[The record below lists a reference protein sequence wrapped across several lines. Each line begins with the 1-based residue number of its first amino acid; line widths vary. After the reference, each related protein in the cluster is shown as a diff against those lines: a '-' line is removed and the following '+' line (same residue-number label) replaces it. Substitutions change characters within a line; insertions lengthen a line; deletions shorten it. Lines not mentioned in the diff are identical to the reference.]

1 MTDLIPTGREYSR
14 FYAPAIYQALLDEKT
29 VVIPQHTEQD
39 PNDPVNAFFAFLAG
53 EGHRWSAMLDLLAV
67 NSFIPGVTRRSA
79 MVALTRLLGQRL
91 SRPTPATVDIV
102 AEIIGSPGVT
112 DAIVPS
118 GAFVTT
124 DADAV
129 NDSIRYEHV
138 GDDVLADTETFR
150 LVGSDAGVLS
160 AVTLGSITAW
170 AGATGE
176 VNDAIYFGH
185 PTRMFN
191 GLRMEGDQGS
201 GLGVAFEKSDDQ
213 FTQLTPDSVV
223 VSGAG
228 LEFVLDKAFGYV
240 NPFVGDHNGLQVV
253 VINKENNDRETVT
266 ALFGGG
272 SNKAT
277 TTTTLGQVT
286 PSLNPSDYVVVADFL
301 PIPTDTIDFIVSGPA
316 ELEFTFPLPE
326 TATTRWSKIAV
337 SGLTAHWL
345 RLRVTSVAGP
355 VAPTGVTNVTI
366 EDFLFFVRTT
376 FTQGETIDGETLG
389 VTNGEAFQALSLARS
404 TDFIENSLGAL
415 LVGVDP
421 DWSLIL
427 NILEA
432 DSDDKV
438 FELVERN
445 DGTLFIRFG
454 DGINGRIPPASE
466 NVSLTYRADAESDG
480 NVGPELV
487 NNGGAGTEFLSAIN
501 NPRPA
506 SGWNP
511 READESDTSGLSFV
525 RARRDVPARVRS
537 SGVIHTAEDAAT
549 EVVKR
554 FITADG
560 RRPIARAIAREFGFG
575 WRTSKLICI
584 GAGGAIPTQPDI
596 AELDTFLNGVEAG
609 IQRFGGEAPGGKRI
623 RPIVYVKRVI
633 TLNATI
639 QVLKRFEGAAEAIA
653 RNALIADLRPL
664 ALDTDGNFLWETGQE
679 ITADRVKAI
688 FSAAVSGY
696 FSSSFAVFSGITLAD
711 TELPELDVAA
721 LIVTIQGVIT

>member
-14 FYAPAIYQALLDEKT
+14 FYAPAIYQAFQDEKT

-79 MVALTRLLGQRL
+79 MVALARLLGQRL
-91 SRPTPATVDIV
+91 SRPTSATVDIV
-102 AEIIGSPGVT
+102 AEIIGNPGVS
-112 DAIVPS
+112 DAVIPN

-129 NDSIRYEHV
+129 NDSIRYEYI
-138 GDDVLADTETFR
+138 GEEVLADTEVFR

-160 AVTLGSITAW
+160 AVSLGSIVDY
-170 AGATGE
+170 AGPTVELDDGLY
-176 VNDAIYFGH
+176 IGH

-191 GLRMEGDQGS
+191 GVRVETTDTFGS
-201 GLGVAFEKSDDQ
+201 GVVAAFERSDAQ

-223 VSGAG
+223 VSGNG
-228 LEFVLDKAFGYV
+228 LAFVLDDALGYAGV
-240 NPFVGDHNGLQVV
+240 TAKEHTGLQVKITNRDTGDSEV
-253 VINKENNDRETVT
+253 VSTTFSGSVNVATTST
-266 ALFGGG
+266 AL
-272 SNKAT
+272 
-277 TTTTLGQVT
+277 GQT
-286 PSLNPSDYVVVADFL
+286 APSLNAADYVVTSDWL
-301 PIPTDTIDFIVSGPA
+301 PLIVTPTAGFTVTVL
-316 ELEFTFPLPE
+316 ELTWDIPE
-326 TATTRWSKIAV
+326 TSTTRWSKLQVA
-337 SGLTAHWL
+337 GLNAHWF
-345 RLRVTSVAGP
+345 RFRTVSISAP
-355 VAPTGVTNVTI
+355 VQALGTFTATI
-366 EDFLFFVRTT
+366 EDFLFFVRAT
-376 FTQGETIDGETLG
+376 FTQGETVEGEALG

-415 LVGVDP
+415 LVGVDA

-445 DGTLFIRFG
+445 DGVLFIRFG

-466 NVSLTYRADAESDG
+466 NVFLTYRADAESDG

-487 NNGGAGTEFLSAIN
+487 INGGAGTEFLSSIS

-506 SGWNP
+506 SGWNAL
-511 READESDTSGLSFV
+511 EADESDTSGLSFV

-537 SGVIHTAEDAAT
+537 SGVIHTTEDAET

-560 RRPIARAIAREFGFG
+560 RRPVARAIAREFGFG
-575 WRTSKLICI
+575 WRTSKLICV
-584 GAGGAIPTQPDI
+584 GAGGAVLPQPDI

-623 RPIVYVKRVI
+623 RPVTYVKRVI

-639 QVLKRFEGAAEAIA
+639 QVLKRFEGAAKAA
-653 RNALIADLRPL
+653 ATNALIADLRPL
-664 ALDTDGNFLWETGQE
+664 AIDADGNFLWETGQE
-679 ITADRVKAI
+679 ITVDRVKAI

-696 FSSSFAVFSGITLAD
+696 FSSSFAVFSGITLSD

-721 LIVTIQGVIT
+721 LIVTIQGVVT

>member
-14 FYAPAIYQALLDEKT
+14 FYAPAIFQALQDEKT

-79 MVALTRLLGQRL
+79 MVALTRLLGQRI
-91 SRPTPATVDIV
+91 SRPTSATVDIV
-102 AEIIGSPGVT
+102 AEIIGSPGVS
-112 DAIVPS
+112 DALVPV

-129 NDSIRYEHV
+129 NDSIRYEYI
-138 GDDVLADTETFR
+138 GEEVLADTEVFR
-150 LVGSDAGVLS
+150 VVGADAGVLS
-160 AVTLGSITAW
+160 AVFLGSIVDY
-170 AGATGE
+170 AGPTVE
-176 VNDAIYFGH
+176 LDDALYIGH

-191 GLRMEGDQGS
+191 GVRIETTDTFGS
-201 GLGVAFEKSDDQ
+201 GFTASFERSDNQ

-223 VSGAG
+223 VSGNGLAFILDDALGFAG
-228 LEFVLDKAFGYV
+228 ITVK
-240 NPFVGDHNGLQVV
+240 NHTGLQVK
-253 VINKENNDRETVT
+253 ITSRETGDSEIVST
-266 ALFGGG
+266 TFPG
-272 SNKAT
+272 SVNTAT
-277 TTTTLGQVT
+277 TTTALGQTT
-286 PSLNPSDYVVVADFL
+286 PSLNAADYVVTSDWLPLIISITDIAVAL
-301 PIPTDTIDFIVSGPA
+301 L
-316 ELEFTFPLPE
+316 ELTWDIPE
-326 TATTRWSKIAV
+326 TATTRWSKLQVA
-337 SGLTAHWL
+337 GLNAHWF
-345 RLRVTSVAGP
+345 RLRTVSISVP
-355 VAPTGVTNVTI
+355 VQALGTFTATI
-366 EDFLFFVRTT
+366 EDFLFFVRAT

-404 TDFIENSLGAL
+404 SDFIENSLGAL
-415 LVGVDP
+415 LIGVDP
-421 DWSLIL
+421 DFSLIE

-466 NVSLTYRADAESDG
+466 NVFLTYRADAESDG

-487 NNGGAGTEFLSAIN
+487 VNGGAGTEFLSTIN

-506 SGWNP
+506 SGWNA
-511 READESDTSGLSFV
+511 READEADTSGLSFV

-537 SGVIHTAEDAAT
+537 SGVIHTAEDAET

-554 FITADG
+554 FVTADG
-560 RRPIARAIAREFGFG
+560 RRPIARAIAREQGFG
-575 WRTSKLICI
+575 WRTSKLICV
-584 GAGGAIPTQPDI
+584 GAGGAIPTQPDL
-596 AELDTFLNGVEAG
+596 AELDIFLNGTEAG

-623 RPIVYVKRVI
+623 RPVAYVKRVI

-639 QVLKRFEGAAEAIA
+639 KVLKRFEGGAKAAAT
-653 RNALIADLRPL
+653 NALIADLKPL
-664 ALDTDGNFLWETGQE
+664 AIDIDGNFLWETGQE
-679 ITADRVKAI
+679 ITVDRIKAI

-696 FSSSFAVFSGITLAD
+696 FSSSFAVFSGITLTD
-711 TELPELDVAA
+711 TELPELDIAA
-721 LIVTIQGVIT
+721 LIVTIQGVVT